1 MLYTLSL
8 YSDVCQ
14 LISIKLEKNITDTTP
29 LDPWQM
35 LGDKA
40 SMSLFVSWY
49 NNLLICKQWTRP
61 ENCITT

>member
-14 LISIKLEKNITDTTP
+14 LISIKLEKNIADTTP

-61 ENCITT
+61 ENCIAT